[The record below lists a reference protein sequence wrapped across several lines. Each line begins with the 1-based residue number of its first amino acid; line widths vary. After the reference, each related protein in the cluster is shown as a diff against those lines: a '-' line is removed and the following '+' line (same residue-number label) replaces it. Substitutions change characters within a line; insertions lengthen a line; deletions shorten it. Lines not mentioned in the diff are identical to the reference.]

1 LAVEPRGGRFVEAR
15 HRRAALQKSGD
26 QKNLFDLTGLK
37 IDLGHL
43 ARRRDEASQPDGRRR
58 TKRADGAAARA
69 LMGSDNRLDFALQES
84 VHADGPR
91 DFF

>member
-37 IDLGHL
+37 SIWAILQGVEM
-43 ARRRDEASQPDGRRR
+43 RRPSLMD
-58 TKRADGAAARA
+58 AAAPNGRTEQP
-69 LMGSDNRLDFALQES
+69 LE
-84 VHADGPR
+84 P
-91 DFF
+91 